1 MSSDAGIAAGR
12 WTAAERMRL
21 AGITGVIA
29 ALHVPGWALYLYRT
43 RRLLAATSFAGAG
56 TLAYALGVRHAF
68 DADHI
73 AAIDDT
79 ARLMLQRGRRPL
91 GVGFFSSL
99 GHSPVVPVLSLAAA
113 GGAMTGSGARALRS
127 YGGIASALAGMVFLL
142 AVAVLNALVLAGLLT
157 RLTGTGGPVSRY
169 ASVSDHFEL
178 LGYAIVG
185 LFAAAWAAALAWR
198 IGGFERRY
206 GKGRR

>member
-12 WTAAERMRL
+12 WTAADRMRL
-21 AGITGVIA
+21 AGVTGVIA

-43 RRLLAATSFAGAG
+43 RRLLAAAT
-56 TLAYALGVRHAF
+56 
-68 DADHI
+68 
-73 AAIDDT
+73 
-79 ARLMLQRGRRPL
+79 
-91 GVGFFSSL
+91 
-99 GHSPVVPVLSLAAA
+99 A

-127 YGGIASALAGMVFLL
+127 YGGIASALAGMIFLL

-157 RLTGTGGPVSRY
+157 RLMGTGGPVSRY